1 MDLQNV
7 SYRLLRRLK
16 LQRCLNW
23 RARRSD
29 GPISVPLLG
38 HELGAAVMLYK
49 GSWKSDAL
57 KHFTSCFPV
66 SMVLD
71 VGANEGQTLV
81 DLVKAGLGHVEA
93 LAFEPNPACAYYL
106 QHLVRENRWS
116 NVTVLPI
123 ALSDGQ
129 RCLSLDLNSENNSAA
144 TFSRSEPAPRRSRLA
159 PPGRPVFQSRPPDRV
174 RARSESNPTSC
185 SRSMW
190 RGRNLRFSAGARTL
204 LGQVGPW
211 CCARSSGHTAKNA
224 STLCGHETPNSWT
237 C

>member
-29 GPISVPLLG
+29 SPISVPLLG
-38 HELGAAVMLYK
+38 HELGAAVMLHK

-57 KHFTSCFPV
+57 KRFTSCFPV

-129 RCLSLDLNSENNSAA
+129 RCLSLDLNSENDSAA
-144 TFSRSEPAPRRSRLA
+144 TLVPNLRPGAPVSHRQVVPCFSLDHLIETSTIRVKPNFLLKIDVEGAELEVLRGSQDALRA
-159 PPGRPVFQSRPPDRV
+159 SRPLV
-174 RARSESNPTSC
+174 
-185 SRSMW
+185 
-190 RGRNLRFSAGARTL
+190 
-204 LGQVGPW
+204 
-211 CCARSSGHTAKNA
+211 
-224 STLCGHETPNSWT
+224 LCEVLWAHCQERLDFMRHETPNSWT